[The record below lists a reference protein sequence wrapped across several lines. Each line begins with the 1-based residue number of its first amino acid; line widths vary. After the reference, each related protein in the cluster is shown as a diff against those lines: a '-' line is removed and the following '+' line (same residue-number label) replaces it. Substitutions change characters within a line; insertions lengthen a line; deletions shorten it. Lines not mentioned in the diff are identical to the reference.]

1 MKNDLSFEMM
11 NDIDRKLKRGEEA
24 FSVSQKE
31 YNEQISQLRH
41 CLCGHFESC
50 EICRGENA
58 HNEVIRNEITQICLK
73 DESIIK
79 DGNIV
84 RQMENFVELSEKE
97 RKQIMEI
104 KRINNINKSFW
115 REDSK

>member
-11 NDIDRKLKRGEEA
+11 KDIDRRLKRGEEA
-24 FSVSQKE
+24 FTGSQKE
-31 YNEQISQLRH
+31 YNKLISQLRH

-50 EICRGENA
+50 EICRGKDG
-58 HNEVIRNEITQICLK
+58 HNEAVRNKITQTCLK

-84 RQMENFVELSEKE
+84 RQMADFAKQSEKQ
-97 RKQIMEI
+97 RKQIMQI

-115 REDSK
+115 KG